1 MTHTMERTVVTT
13 YDVKNVGHRMDTVYF
28 VYKDNQSDD
37 LNTHTPSQRL
47 VRLLDDLQI
56 GACEMIVDLDDA
68 MERQERL
75 WWDNCNVD
83 VDRDRAPM
91 PAVFEVELDMLA
103 RQILKVTDRKV
114 I

>member
-1 MTHTMERTVVTT
+1 MAHSMERTVVTT
-13 YDVKNVGHRMDTVYF
+13 YDVTNVGHRMDTVYF

-37 LNTHTPSQRL
+37 LNTHAPSQRL
-47 VRLLDDLQI
+47 IRLLDDLQI

-83 VDRDRAPM
+83 VNNAPM